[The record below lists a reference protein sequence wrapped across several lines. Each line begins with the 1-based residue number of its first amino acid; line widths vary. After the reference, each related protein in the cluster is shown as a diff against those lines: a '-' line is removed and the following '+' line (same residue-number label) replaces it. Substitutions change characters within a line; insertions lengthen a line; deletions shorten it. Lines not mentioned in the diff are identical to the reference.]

1 MTGKEI
7 IAEATKYLGQ
17 NGKKFCADAGIPFG
31 SHWCCAFV
39 NDIFK
44 YKNASK
50 LFCGGKTVVYVPTA
64 QQWLKANCKKV
75 SLTDAQAGDI
85 VIFTWSGT
93 GYNRETGSR
102 DHIGFVRQK
111 GTKDTV
117 YTIEGN
123 TGASSPKTTT
133 VMRRNRAAKYI
144 FAIYRPDYD
153 QYYNVKYIAKNGK
166 GDTLTK
172 KYKVGDKVTLP
183 GAIFKR
189 DGFKFLG
196 WSIGASDY
204 VNMEHFQIGKVKY
217 KGKTVVKSLGKSG
230 QTIKVYAC
238 WKGCGPEAAALWARR
253 IARDNSFAY
262 GEDNHPN
269 WYHNRDRA
277 HQIGCYF
284 CGTNVS
290 GVKKAK
296 KGDKWDKT
304 YCCNSFV
311 FAALT
316 HGANLFKKCQGGSTQ
331 PTYWTKL
338 KVNGKPIYKILA
350 KNVAYSTLKPGDIMC
365 SGTHVKM
372 FTGPSKIKGKF
383 LVSHAASEGW
393 GKNSI
398 RTDRVEGRIGK
409 DYTALKYIGPR

>member
-144 FAIYRPDYD
+144 FAIYRPSYD

-238 WKGCGPEAAALWARR
+238 WKGCGPEAAALWARK
-253 IARDNSFAY
+253 IAKDNSFNY
-262 GEDNHPN
+262 GTGSRSH
-269 WYHNRDRA
+269 HN
-277 HQIGCYF
+277 GCYF
-284 CGTNVS
+284 CGTNIS
-290 GVKKAK
+290 GIKKAK
-296 KGDKWDKT
+296 KGDKWNKT
-304 YCCNSFV
+304 YCCNPFV
-311 FAALT
+311 MAALV
-316 HGANLFKKCQGGSTQ
+316 HGANLYKKCPNSGLSVS
-331 PTYWTKL
+331 YWTSL
-338 KVNGKPIYKILA
+338 KKNGKSLYKKIG
-350 KNVAYSTLKPGDIMC
+350 KNVAYSTLKPGDVIIKNNK
-365 SGTHVKM
+365 HIKM
-372 FTGPSKIKGKF
+372 FTGKTKEGKMI
-383 LVSHAASEGW
+383 VTQAAREGW
-393 GKNSI
+393 DKNSI
-398 RTDRVEGRIGK
+398 LTKTVSGRIGN
-409 DYTALKYIGPR
+409 DYIACHYVGPR